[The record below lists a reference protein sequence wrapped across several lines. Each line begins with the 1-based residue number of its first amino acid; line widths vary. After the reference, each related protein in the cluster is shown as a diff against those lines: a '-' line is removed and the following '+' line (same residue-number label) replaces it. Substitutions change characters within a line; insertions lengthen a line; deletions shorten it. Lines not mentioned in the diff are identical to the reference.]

1 MYNYSKNATP
11 NKRNEES
18 NYGNQVIFVATTE
31 DIVYETNKA
40 VAAIIGYTNYGN
52 YNIIG
57 YFRKS
62 CCKLIED
69 KLYVAQWLLNNRD
82 NFKAL
87 TSAEIEMRY
96 GNKPNY
102 KRFINDGYDEYSQQR
117 DNTSKDFNSLR
128 DWIIA
133 NQDY

>member
-1 MYNYSKNATP
+1 MYTYSKNSTP
-11 NKRNEES
+11 NKRNNDES
-18 NYGNQVIFVATTE
+18 NYDNQFIFVATTA

-57 YFRKS
+57 YFPKS

-69 KLYVAQWLLNNRD
+69 QLYVAQWLLNDRD
-82 NFKAL
+82 NFKVL
-87 TSAEIEMRY
+87 TSSEIEMRY
-96 GNKPNY
+96 SNKPNY
-102 KRFINDGYDEYSQQR
+102 KRFTNGYYEYSQR
-117 DNTSKDFNSLR
+117 EDNAIKDFNSLK
-128 DWIIA
+128 DWILA

>member
-1 MYNYSKNATP
+1 MYNYSKNTTP

-18 NYGNQVIFVATTE
+18 NYGNQFIFVATTE

-57 YFRKS
+57 YFPKS

-87 TSAEIEMRY
+87 TSSEIEMRY

-102 KRFINDGYDEYSQQR
+102 KRFINDGYYEYSQQG
-117 DNTSKDFNSLR
+117 DNTIKDFNSLR

>member
-1 MYNYSKNATP
+1 MYTYSKNSTP
-11 NKRNEES
+11 NKRNNDES
-18 NYGNQVIFVATTE
+18 NYGNQFIFVATTA

-57 YFRKS
+57 YFPKS

-69 KLYVAQWLLNNRD
+69 QLYVAQWLLNDRD
-82 NFKAL
+82 NFKVL
-87 TSAEIEMRY
+87 TSSEIEMRY
-96 GNKPNY
+96 SNKPNY
-102 KRFINDGYDEYSQQR
+102 KRFTNGYYEYSQR
-117 DNTSKDFNSLR
+117 EDNAFKDFNSLK